1 MSSQRYTSEQATN
14 RMSNKRCPEC
24 GAPPVTHTNDNR
36 FWIPR
41 ACDLT
46 LTGVMERIEQF
57 EADQAA
63 VKP

>member
-1 MSSQRYTSEQATN
+1 MSQRYSSEVARS

-24 GAPPVTHTNDNR
+24 GAPPVTHSNDNR

-46 LTGVMERIEQF
+46 VDGVIGRI
-57 EADQAA
+57 DQYAHDEHLGS
-63 VKP
+63 K